1 MCTRF
6 FNYTFI
12 SLNIFILSTYFFYF
26 IPLSISICWVFIIGV
41 PSQPSNFRATDIGET
56 AVTLQWNKPSQS
68 GDTIVHFELY
78 YNDTYA
84 NEQHHQYD
92 IFFFFDFT

>member
-1 MCTRF
+1 MYPSICV
-6 FNYTFI
+6 
-12 SLNIFILSTYFFYF
+12 FILTFFAS
-26 IPLSISICWVFIIGV
+26 SIFLVYNLGV
-41 PSQPSNFRATDIGET
+41 PSQPSNFRAIDIGET
-56 AVTLQWNKPSQS
+56 AVTLQWSRPSHS

-92 IFFFFDFT
+92 IKNLIYK

>member
-1 MCTRF
+1 MYPSICV
-6 FNYTFI
+6 
-12 SLNIFILSTYFFYF
+12 FILSFFL
-26 IPLSISICWVFIIGV
+26 PLPYPSGLHLGV
-41 PSQPSNFRATDIGET
+41 PSQPSNFRAIDIGET
-56 AVTLQWNKPSQS
+56 AVTLQWNRPSHS

-92 IFFFFDFT
+92 KKIKFINNGYNLY